1 MSSILLRFS
10 TLAGGKRNCSG
21 PYGSPGDCSYESL
34 LVSVSI
40 ALGRFLPLECRSI
53 TAEDSAGT
61 HQNTL
66 LPGALP
72 HKLLTSMSPSPSPQL
87 RKNPGSTWIFP
98 PWAVTQKLS
107 RQ

>member
-40 ALGRFLPLECRSI
+40 ALGRFLPHECRSI

-72 HKLLTSMSPSPSPQL
+72 LLRLLNSERTPAV
-87 RKNPGSTWIFP
+87 PGFFLP
-98 PWAVTQKLS
+98 GQ
-107 RQ
+107 